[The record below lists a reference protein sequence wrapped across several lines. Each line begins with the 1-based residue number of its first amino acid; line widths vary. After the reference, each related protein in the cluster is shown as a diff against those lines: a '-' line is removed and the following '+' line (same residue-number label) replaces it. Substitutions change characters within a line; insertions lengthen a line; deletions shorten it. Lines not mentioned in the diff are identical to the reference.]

1 MATAQFGRGWL
12 KSSFEG
18 KFEGKRGGT
27 EDPWGLCD
35 LGEVDTGTIQ

>member
-18 KFEGKRGGT
+18 KFEGKRGGRS
-27 EDPWGLCD
+27 D